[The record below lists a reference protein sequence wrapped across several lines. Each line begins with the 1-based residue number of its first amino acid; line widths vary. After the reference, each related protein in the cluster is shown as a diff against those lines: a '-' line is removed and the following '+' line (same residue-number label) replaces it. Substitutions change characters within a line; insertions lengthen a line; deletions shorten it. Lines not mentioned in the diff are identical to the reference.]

1 MLHDLGRFWVSGRVT
16 NQAAKTLMLLYDVAL
31 TRIKAC
37 MADNALQE
45 KRLNTMKKVVAI
57 TTNVVVIDVIATTKK
72 SMQTIVIN
80 FEVIG
85 LCNDLL

>member
-1 MLHDLGRFWVSGRVT
+1 
-16 NQAAKTLMLLYDVAL
+16 MLLYDVAL
-31 TRIKAC
+31 TRIRAC
-37 MADNALQE
+37 VAGNALQE

-72 SMQTIVIN
+72 LMQAIVIN